1 MKSKILALS
10 ALSVITAETVR
21 ADCFGSWGMMGGG
34 GYESMWF
41 FGLIFQILVVI
52 ALVLLILWL
61 IKQLQNPKHR
71 R

>member
-1 MKSKILALS
+1 MKIKILALS
-10 ALSVITAETVR
+10 ALSVIAADSVS
-21 ADCFGSWGMMGGG
+21 ADCFGSWGMMGT
-34 GYESMWF
+34 GYGSMWF
-41 FGLIFQILVVI
+41 FGFIFQILVVV